1 MSTMPRL
8 AAVAL
13 TALLGVIALSA
24 SALAQPANPH
34 AFVGTGLEPGD
45 VVGLQE
51 WHGDHYDQVATATA
65 DASGEWSINSADLG
79 RDDVDENSFTLNGGA
94 ATASYTNISESLT
107 SVALTA
113 ASSEDGMGEDGMG
126 EDGMGEDGMGEDG
139 MGEDGMG
146 EDGMGEDGMGE
157 DGMGEDGMGED
168 EELSLDEDGGFPGTG
183 SGGLADS
190 GGVSAGLIGLLI
202 AIGAVA
208 ITGLGLRRVR
218 NRA

>member
-24 SALAQPANPH
+24 SALAQPGNPH

-51 WHGDHYDQVATATA
+51 LHGDHYDQVATATA
-65 DASGEWSINSADLG
+65 NASGEWSINSADLG
-79 RDDVDENSFTLNGGA
+79 RDDVDENSFTLNGAA
-94 ATASYTNISESLT
+94 ATATYTNVNESLT

-126 EDGMGEDGMGEDG
+126 
-139 MGEDGMG
+139 
-146 EDGMGEDGMGE
+146 
-157 DGMGEDGMGED
+157 
-168 EELSLDEDGGFPGTG
+168 
-183 SGGLADS
+183 
-190 GGVSAGLIGLLI
+190 
-202 AIGAVA
+202 
-208 ITGLGLRRVR
+208 
-218 NRA
+218 

>member
-1 MSTMPRL
+1 MLKMSTMPRL

-24 SALAQPANPH
+24 AALAQPGNPH

-51 WHGDHYDQVATATA
+51 LHGDHYDQVATATA
-65 DASGEWSINSADLG
+65 EAAGGGGVNTSALG
-79 RDDVDENSFTLNGGA
+79 RAGVDENSFTLNGAA
-94 ATASYTNISESLT
+94 ATATYTNVNETLT

-113 ASSEDGMGEDGMG
+113 ASSEDGMG

>member
-1 MSTMPRL
+1 MLKMSTMPRL

-24 SALAQPANPH
+24 SALAQPGNPH

-65 DASGEWSINSADLG
+65 NASGEWSINSADLG
-79 RDDVDENSFTLNGGA
+79 RDDVDENSFTLNGAA
-94 ATASYTNISESLT
+94 ATATYTNVNESLT

-157 DGMGEDGMGED
+157 DEG
-168 EELSLDEDGGFPGTG
+168 LSLDEDGGFPGTG

>member
-1 MSTMPRL
+1 MLKMSTMPRL

-24 SALAQPANPH
+24 SALAQPGNPH

-65 DASGEWSINSADLG
+65 NASGEWSINSADLG
-79 RDDVDENSFTLNGGA
+79 RDDVDENSFTLNGAA
-94 ATASYTNISESLT
+94 ATATYTNVNESLT

-126 EDGMGEDGMGEDG
+126 EDEV
-139 MGEDGMG
+139 
-146 EDGMGEDGMGE
+146 
-157 DGMGEDGMGED
+157 
-168 EELSLDEDGGFPGTG
+168 LSLDEDGGFPGTG